1 MLPASE
7 STLAASATTVIA
19 APILSPLFF
28 ANGLTPKKQG
38 ADSAPLRCL
47 IYDRVKNKPGFRLGN
62 KLVSTV

>member
-7 STLAASATTVIA
+7 SALAASATTVIA
-19 APILSPLFF
+19 APILSPQFF

-38 ADSAPLRCL
+38 ADAAPLRCL
-47 IYDRVKNKPGFRLGN
+47 IYDGVEKNPDCRLRN